1 MWNKIF
7 NAQNPFWQSMDTMF
21 DLFVANLLWVL
32 CCLPIVTIGP
42 ATTALFYALLQKAIG
57 EEGYLKNDFFRS
69 FKANLKQGMLLGIPL
84 TLCGA
89 FLAFDVYL
97 CHQMGKGI
105 FTFFM
110 VFFAVLFLIWMFIAL
125 YAFALLAK
133 FDRSNRDILIWAFTL
148 SIKHAPTTLLMIVVI
163 AGGMFITSNI
173 PGLLFIIFGLLGQ
186 FCATMIAAVIKPYLP
201 KHEDGFAEDEFYDF
215 NPKGPGTPSKDY
227 MDYDNIQDLF

>member
-7 NAQNPFWQSMDTMF
+7 NVQNPFWQSMDTMF
-21 DLFVANLLWVL
+21 DLFVINLLFVL

-42 ATTALFYALLQKAIG
+42 AITALYYALIQKILG
-57 EEGYLKNDFFRS
+57 EEGYLKNDFFKS
-69 FKANLKQGMLLGIPL
+69 FKQNLKQGMLLGIPL

-97 CHQMGKGI
+97 CHAMGKGI

-110 VFFAVLFLIWMFIAL
+110 VFFAVLFLLWMFISI
-125 YAFALLAK
+125 YAYALLAK
-133 FDRSNRDILIWAFTL
+133 FDRKNRDILVWAFTL
-148 SIKHAPTTLLMIVVI
+148 SIKHAPMTIIMILVM
-163 AGGMFITSNI
+163 AGGIFITVNL

-186 FCATMIAAVIKPYLP
+186 FCSTIISSIIKPYLP
-201 KHEDGFAEDEFYDF
+201 TNDDGFAEDDFYNF
-215 NPKGPGTPSKDY
+215 NPGTSNNQSKDY